1 MVARTS
7 PGRAPEETGLSE
19 QPHLPWT
26 PQLVRVMAGLM
37 LSMFVAAMDA
47 TAVGTAL
54 PTIAS
59 DLHQFSLYP
68 WIFTGYL
75 LTSTTT
81 VPLWGRLADRHGRR
95 PVLMAGIALFV
106 IASVLCGISPSMG
119 WLIAFRTLQGIGA
132 GCLQPLVM
140 TVVGDI
146 FPTRQRAR
154 LQGLF
159 SGMWA
164 TAAITGPFI
173 GALFVSTI
181 GWRWIFDINLPVGI
195 VATYL
200 VWGYRE
206 VKPERRGARLDVRSA
221 ALLTTGCALLLA
233 GLGTGSASASPNW
246 PLAGAGVAVLALFG
260 WVETHTPA
268 PTIPFDL
275 LRDRVIGPSI
285 FVTTLAGTVMF
296 AATAYIPLYVQD
308 GLGGTAFMA
317 GAAVAPM
324 SFGWPV
330 ASVIAGWTLVRVGY
344 QRLLMIGSVVLA
356 AGSAML
362 LMSTPA
368 LGATWVG
375 VSASV
380 IGFGLGL
387 FAAPIVIVIHN
398 RVSWDRRG
406 AATALN
412 QFSRTIGGAVGVSL
426 MGVLLQSYVHSAAT
440 PSSRRPLLDG
450 IHADYAVMLGLAALI
465 VVAAVGILVTARPPA
480 ARAAAA

>member
-1 MVARTS
+1 
-7 PGRAPEETGLSE
+7 
-19 QPHLPWT
+19 
-26 PQLVRVMAGLM
+26 MAGLM
-37 LSMFVAAMDA
+37 LSMFVAAMDS

-54 PTIAS
+54 PTIAG

-75 LTSTTT
+75 LTSTTS

-106 IASVLCGISPSMG
+106 IASVLCGISPGMG
-119 WLIAFRTLQGIGA
+119 WLIAFRTLQGVGA

-146 FPTRQRAR
+146 FPIRQRAR

-164 TAAITGPFI
+164 AAAITGPLI

-195 VATYL
+195 VATWL
-200 VWGYRE
+200 LWGYRE
-206 VKPERRGARLDVRSA
+206 HKPAQRGSRLDVRSA
-221 ALLTTGCALLLA
+221 VLLTAGCALLLS

-246 PLAGAGVAVLALFG
+246 PLAGAGAAVLVLFG
-260 WVETHTPA
+260 WVEARTSI

-275 LRDRVIGPSI
+275 LRDRVIGPAI
-285 FVTTLAGTVMF
+285 FVSTLAGTIMF
-296 AATAYIPLYVQD
+296 AATAYVPLYVQD

-344 QRLLMIGSVVLA
+344 QRLLMGGSVALA
-356 AGSAML
+356 GGSLML

-368 LGATWVG
+368 LGVTWVG
-375 VSASV
+375 ASSAV
-380 IGFGLGL
+380 IGFGMGL
-387 FAAPIVIVIHN
+387 FAAPIVIMIQN
-398 RVSWDRRG
+398 RVSWNRRG

-412 QFSRTIGGAVGVSL
+412 QFSRTIGGAIGVSL
-426 MGVLLQSYVHSAAT
+426 MGVLMQSYVHSAST
-440 PSSRRPLLDG
+440 PSNRTALLAG
-450 IHADYAVMLGLAALI
+450 IHADYAVVLVLAGVI